1 MNERMAIQKIL
12 GNGLCMG
19 RALHFDDPA
28 QKFMLKDDVDE
39 RCSRTHVEVARTGSQ
54 WLKHAESLRKQNT
67 VAKKQVP
74 EK

>member
-1 MNERMAIQKIL
+1 MSERMAFQKIS
-12 GNGLCMG
+12 GHGLCVV
-19 RALHFDDPA
+19 RALHFDDLA

-39 RCSRTHVEVARTGSQ
+39 RCSRTHVEIAKICSQ

-67 VAKKQVP
+67 VAKRQVP